1 MWIKCMGSS
10 KTIQRL
16 SLGIM
21 IVVFWIMG
29 YILLLMGAISNGGGT
44 AKAGAN
50 LIFWTSLAFSLIIYP
65 ALFIYSMYSPSNGGY
80 ALLLC
85 VVMYAVVVIMGILAS
100 KIARKIASKKL
111 RRIGGIDYH
120 P

>member
-1 MWIKCMGSS
+1 MGSS

-29 YILLLMGAISNGGGT
+29 YILLLMGAISDGGGT
-44 AKAGAN
+44 AKAGMK
-50 LIFWTSLAFSLIIYP
+50 LITWTSLAFSLIIYP

-85 VVMYAVVVIMGILAS
+85 VVMYAVVFIL
-100 KIARKIASKKL
+100 ARKIDQHGRGQRTQL